1 MATTTMGARH
11 LAAPTH
17 NLRPRL
23 MGVAVRS
30 AMITLMAAAMLP
42 AQAEQAQAQAAAA
55 ASAPAL
61 GEIVVQAKRD
71 DAASTRDGTTTVIK
85 AEQLE
90 QNNAIDMAKIARYSP
105 LISVPAAASG
115 GANVWDSAGNTG
127 INIRGVEGNRV
138 SLEVDGISLPDAAPR
153 PESTSMNSFGIGRDY
168 FDPEMFHYV
177 SIGSGASPAGGG
189 TPGLGGAVS
198 FVTKSPEMYLD
209 GTRKL
214 YADYKFGYASEQA
227 SRMHAVTAA
236 TALGDNLQAL
246 IVAVHRDGAEIKTE
260 GDAVPNPDD
269 WSSDAVLAK
278 LNWKLARDQ
287 ELRFTVDHYKAEHD
301 RVYNNKVGALY
312 PAGATQNSN
321 TERTRYSVEH
331 RYTPADNLLFDK
343 LETKLYKQT
352 ASVEDDTNAN
362 YVTGGQP
369 YIRNITTGYFND
381 SKGIAFDAV
390 KQLNPSTVLGYGVL
404 YEELESRR
412 PWLEDRTVVRTGAH
426 QITMKN
432 RMADMDTDKLAAY
445 VRGEFGFNLAGHQ
458 ATLTPGLRAER
469 RKLTPQNLQNYVI
482 AVPSA
487 AKEIREDK
495 DTFLTPSL
503 NFSVELTPQLST
515 YAQYTRGTRLP
526 SAAERTGSYDSFS
539 YTGAGNGYA
548 VLGNPDLKKETSNAF
563 EVGLKGAPTPGVEV
577 SFSLFHTSYDNFI
590 EYAAQPA
597 DPVNYPTI
605 TQGLFRPEN
614 VGKARIRG
622 GEVSSRFALGQ
633 WWQPMQGYSLALAG
647 GISRGTAENKDSGK
661 KAELASVQPYKANAT
676 FAYDDPAKRG
686 GGAFIVSTV
695 RGKRATA
702 DVFTSATTGMFAVP
716 GYTVMDLT
724 AYWHINKHATV
735 SGGMYN
741 LADRKYWDYASSR
754 SLVAGTTA
762 ATLADIERQARPGR
776 NFAVNLK
783 VIY

>member
-1 MATTTMGARH
+1 MATTSTGARH
-11 LAAPTH
+11 PAAPTH
-17 NLRPRL
+17 PPRPRL
-23 MGVAVRS
+23 MGVAVHC
-30 AMITLMAAAMLP
+30 ALIALMAAATLP
-42 AQAEQAQAQAAAA
+42 ARAEQALAAGA

-61 GEIVVQAKRD
+61 GEIVVQAGRD
-71 DAASTRDGTTTVIK
+71 DAAATRNGTTTVIK

-90 QNNAIDMAKIARYSP
+90 QNNAIDLAKIARYAP

-153 PESTSMNSFGIGRDY
+153 PESTSMNAFGIGRDY
-168 FDPEMFHYV
+168 TDPETFHYV

-209 GTRKL
+209 GTRKV

-227 SRMHAVTAA
+227 SRMHAATAA
-236 TALGDNLQAL
+236 SALGEHLQAL
-246 IVAVHRDGAEIKTE
+246 IVAVHRDGAATKTE
-260 GDAVPNPDD
+260 GDAAPNPDD
-269 WSSDAVLAK
+269 WSSNAVLAK

-287 ELRFTVDHYKAEHD
+287 ELRLTLDHYKAEHD
-301 RVYNNKVGALY
+301 RVYNNKVGTLY
-312 PAGATQNSN
+312 PAGATQNSH

-331 RYTPADNLLFDK
+331 RYTPANGLLFDK

-352 ASVEDDTNAN
+352 ASVEDDTNAD
-362 YVTGGQP
+362 YVSGGQP

-381 SKGIAFDAV
+381 SQGISFDAV

-412 PWLEDRTVVRTGAH
+412 PWREDRTVVRTGAH
-426 QITMKN
+426 QVTMKN

-445 VRGEFGFNLAGHQ
+445 LRGEFGFDLGGRQ

-482 AVPSA
+482 AVPA
-487 AKEIREDK
+487 AAREIRADK
-495 DTFLTPSL
+495 DTFVTPSL
-503 NFSVELTPQLST
+503 NLSVELTPRLST

-526 SAAERTGSYDSFS
+526 SAAERTGTYDSFS

-548 VLGNPDLKKETSNAF
+548 VLGNPDLKKETSNAL
-563 EVGLKGAPTPGVEV
+563 EVGLKGAPTPGVEL

-622 GEVSSRFALGQ
+622 GEAGGRFALGQ
-633 WWQPMQGYSLALAG
+633 WWQPLRGYSLALAG
-647 GISRGTAENKDSGK
+647 GISRGTAENKDSGN

-702 DVFTSATTGMFAVP
+702 DVFSGATTAMFAVP

-724 AYWHINKHATV
+724 AYWHITRHATV
-735 SGGMYN
+735 SGGLYN

-762 ATLADIERQARPGR
+762 ATVADIERQARPGR
-776 NFAVNLK
+776 NVAVNLK